1 MEGEMNRRKITI
13 MLLSAAAVMLV
24 GSQAFADK
32 SSVEISAPAAV
43 KKGSTVTI
51 KLTVTHKGNN
61 FMHYTNWAYIN
72 INGKEAARWDF
83 SSGKRPESEVFTREI
98 TYTASTPLVIEAEA
112 NCNIHGS
119 AGKKSAK
126 VAVK

>member
-1 MEGEMNRRKITI
+1 MNLGKVTTSIL
-13 MLLSAAAVMLV
+13 MAAAVLFI
-24 GSQAFADK
+24 GSQAFANK
-32 SSVEISAPAAV
+32 SSVEISAPVAV

-51 KLTVTHKGNN
+51 KITVSHKGNN

-72 INGKEAARWDF
+72 VNGKEAARWDF
-83 SSGKRPESEVFTREI
+83 SSGKRPENEVFTREI
-98 TYTASTPLVIEAEA
+98 TYAANAPLVIEAEA

>member
-1 MEGEMNRRKITI
+1 MKLRKITTSI
-13 MLLSAAAVMLV
+13 FMAAAILFV

-51 KLTVTHKGNN
+51 KITITHKGNN
-61 FMHYTNWAYIN
+61 FMHYTNWAHVK

-83 SSGKRPESEVFTREI
+83 SSGKRPETEVFTREI
-98 TYTASTPLVIEAEA
+98 TYVADGPLSIEAEA

-119 AGKKSAK
+119 AGKKAAK